1 MNIYVEKNL
10 MENNHLLGYN
20 RSYIMRSA
28 HKQARDYYDKKIY
41 RTYREA
47 LSYSL
52 KNCWLL
58 AYKEK
63 LYNDLEIKFLTV
75 KIKDWGV
82 DTGVHC
88 TYDGKTYYVKSY
100 NMFFGIDRLSVLLSD
115 IKTGACINITGIDLK
130 KIKWIEKQK

>member
-1 MNIYVEKNL
+1 MNIYIEKNL

-41 RTYREA
+41 QTYREA

-63 LYNDLEIKFLTV
+63 LYSDLEIKFLAV
-75 KIKDWGV
+75 KSNDWGI

-88 TYDGKTYYVKSY
+88 TYEGKTYYVKSY
-100 NMFFGIDRLSVLLSD
+100 NIYSGFNNLGILISD
-115 IKTGACINITGIDLK
+115 INTGALINIIDNNLR
-130 KIKWIEKQK
+130 KIKWIKK